1 MKIAIAGC
9 GIGGL
14 AIANLLADTDHEITL
29 YDQFE
34 TPAPVGSGL
43 VIQPVG
49 LRVLE
54 KLGAANEALSKGAAG
69 YQMLGYEAHTGRK
82 VLDVSYG
89 PEGGEN
95 FGLGIHRASLFE
107 ALLNTVK
114 RKGVGITAASR
125 VKAATLKDNKRILSF
140 ETGENSDPFDLII
153 DAAGAK
159 SPLSPITAKP
169 LPYGAIWGT
178 VDWPDATKLSYSHL
192 QQRYRRAS
200 NMIGILPIGTLPNDP
215 IPKAALFWS
224 IPRNAFTSWENTPIE
239 YWQKDAIDLWPDLE
253 PFVTQIHSHSQM
265 THARYSH
272 GTLSKPYSQ
281 GLVHIGD
288 ATHRASPQLG
298 QGANMALLDAYALA
312 ESLKDNDLGQVLV
325 KYHKSRKRHVQIYQA
340 MSWMF
345 TPMYQSDS
353 RILPIIRDWILAP
366 SSAIPPVPQILTSL
380 VKGTMVSPHRGIKT

>member
-1 MKIAIAGC
+1 MKIAITGC

-29 YDQFE
+29 YDQFD

-54 KLGAANEALSKGAAG
+54 KMGAAEDALAYGAAG
-69 YQMLGYEAHTGRK
+69 YQMLGHESHTGRK

-89 PEGGEN
+89 PNGGN
-95 FGLGIHRASLFE
+95 SFGLGIHRASLFE
-107 ALLNTVK
+107 ALLNASQ
-114 RKGVGITAASR
+114 RKGVSITTASR
-125 VKAATLKDNKRILSF
+125 VTGTTLLNRKHTLDL
-140 ETGENSDPFDLII
+140 TGKTAGPFDLVI
-153 DAAGAK
+153 DASGAK
-159 SPLSPITAKP
+159 SPLSPMTAKP

-178 VDWPDATKLSYSHL
+178 VDWPETTSLSYSRL

-200 NMIGILPIGTLPNDP
+200 NMIGILPIGTLPNDNS
-215 IPKAALFWS
+215 PKAALFWS
-224 IPRNAFTSWENTPIE
+224 MPRNDFTLWENTPIDE
-239 YWQKDAIDLWPDLE
+239 WRKGAIGLWSELA
-253 PFVTQIHSHSQM
+253 PFVEQIQSHSQM

-272 GTLSKPYSQ
+272 GTLRKPYSQ

-288 ATHRASPQLG
+288 AAHRASPQLG

-312 ESLKDNDLGQVLV
+312 HCLKHYALEQALAE
-325 KYHKSRKRHVQIYQA
+325 YHKSRKRHVKIYQA

-353 RILPIIRDWILAP
+353 RILPILRDWLLAP
-366 SSAIPPVPQILTSL
+366 SSTVPPAPKILTSL
-380 VKGTMVSPHRGIKT
+380 VKGTMVSPHRGIDI

>member
-1 MKIAIAGC
+1 MKIAIVGC

-14 AIANLLADTDHEITL
+14 AIANLLANTDHEITL
-29 YDQFE
+29 YDQFD

-54 KLGAANEALSKGAAG
+54 KLGAAKEALSKGAAG
-69 YQMLGYEAHTGRK
+69 YQMLGYEAHTKRK

-89 PEGGEN
+89 PEGGSN

-107 ALLNTVK
+107 ALLNAAK
-114 RKGVGITAASR
+114 RKGVSVTAASR
-125 VKAATLKDNKRILSF
+125 VKAATLKNGTQILSF
-140 ETGENSDPFDLII
+140 EAGEKSGPFDLII

-159 SPLSPITAKP
+159 SPLSPMVAKQ

-178 VDWPDATKLSYSHL
+178 VDWPDTTTLSYSCL

-215 IPKAALFWS
+215 TPKAALFWS
-224 IPRNAFTSWENTPIE
+224 IPRNAFASWENISVE
-239 YWQKDAIDLWPDLE
+239 QWQKDAINLWPDLE
-253 PFVTQIHSHSQM
+253 PFITQIRSHSQM

-288 ATHRASPQLG
+288 AAHRASPQLG

-312 ESLKDNDLGQVLV
+312 ECLKSNDLEEALV
-325 KYHKSRKRHVQIYQA
+325 RYHKSRKRHVQIYQA
-340 MSWMF
+340 MSWIF

-353 RILPIIRDWILAP
+353 RILPIIRDWVLAP
-366 SSAIPPVPQILTSL
+366 SSTIPPVPQILTSL
-380 VKGTMVSPHRGIKT
+380 VKGTMVSPHRGIKS